1 MEEKHIGKF
10 GIRGLKVLSVEDFL
24 VELKREFGGGY
35 NKLAEVAELKKLE
48 QESRMM
54 EKFI

>member
-1 MEEKHIGKF
+1 MEEKHIGNLESEDLKF
-10 GIRGLKVLSVEDFL
+10 LSVEDFL
-24 VELKREFGGGY
+24 VELKIEFGGGY